1 MASSVTSTS
10 GVVEYGV
17 KNYVLDSKQD
27 LDKLRTTDKMGS
39 TAYIITDQKWYILSG
54 EKKWEPYSPCSGG
67 GSSGGG
73 GDVDPDLDIA
83 TQEEVDEMIDDVFD
97 ESNPNNQN
105 PNQQNGEGEDLN
117 IATEQEIN
125 EMLGDVFN

>member
-1 MASSVTSTS
+1 MAISIASTS

-17 KNYVLDSKQD
+17 RHYVLDSKQD

-39 TAYIITDQKWYILSG
+39 TAYIIADQEWFILSG
-54 EKKWEPYSPCSGG
+54 EKKWEPYKPCSGG
-67 GSSGGG
+67 GGDEG

-83 TQEEVDEMIDDVFD
+83 TQEEVNEMIDDVFD
-97 ESNPNNQN
+97 ENDPNNQTPN
-105 PNQQNGEGEDLN
+105 PQNGQGDDLN

-125 EMLGDVFN
+125 EMLGDVFK